1 MYTQSSTDI
10 WSKTRQVVEELVK
23 SVDCEVI
30 GIGFDATCSLVLLDK
45 DAKGV
50 ELNRDGEEVFDVI
63 LWARVKNEKVLFRN
77 HFLSV

>member
-10 WSKTRQVVEELVK
+10 WSQTRQVVEELVK

-50 ELNRDGEEVFDVI
+50 QLNYDEKEVFDVI
-63 LWARVKNEKVLFRN
+63 LWAREKNE
-77 HFLSV
+77 SVVFYSSISLV

>member
-10 WSKTRQVVEELVK
+10 WSQTRQVVEELVK

-50 ELNRDGEEVFDVI
+50 QLNYDEKEVFDVI
-63 LWARVKNEKVLFRN
+63 LWAREKNE
-77 HFLSV
+77 SVVFYSSFSFV